1 MIFSL
6 VRVVHVDGDIND
18 LPVIRAV
25 GCPLTVLDAMPEN
38 DACAS
43 CATKRD
49 GVQGAVCEICDCML
63 SVHEDT
69 AG

>member
-1 MIFSL
+1 MICPSYEL
-6 VRVVHVDGDIND
+6 W
-18 LPVIRAV
+18 
-25 GCPLTVLDAMPEN
+25 GCSLTVLDAMPEN

-49 GVQGAVCEICDCML
+49 GVQGAVSEICDCML